1 MSKSRQPSAIV
12 VKSGEEIEKSVAD
25 TLAPLEKLASKL
37 SQPLKPGTLGLVT
50 VSLKN
55 LHKVIEAL
63 LKAAREQIKTQTE
76 ALEGS
81 GIRAKVAGRTFTL
94 EKKQSFATKP
104 KDELA
109 GELLKKRGLPLQL
122 GMDETVL
129 YTANQEKLIALKVTG
144 KITQEEYDSLFPVVA
159 TSYNAKEE

>member
-1 MSKSRQPSAIV
+1 MSKSKPSAIV
-12 VKSGEEIEKSVAD
+12 VKPSEEIEKSVVD

-37 SQPLKPGTLGLVT
+37 SQPLKPGTLGLIT

-55 LHKVIEAL
+55 LHKVVEAL
-63 LKAAREQIKTQTE
+63 LKAAKEQIKTQTE
-76 ALEGS
+76 AAEGA

-109 GELLKKRGLPLQL
+109 EELLKGKGLALQL
-122 GMDETVL
+122 GMDQTII
-129 YTANQEKLIALKVTG
+129 YTANQEKLIALKVSG
-144 KITQEEYDSLFPVVA
+144 KITQEEYDDLFPVVA

>member
-1 MSKSRQPSAIV
+1 MSKSKQPSAIV
-12 VKSGEEIEKSVAD
+12 VKPSEEIEKSVVD

-63 LKAAREQIKTQTE
+63 LKAAKEQIKTQAE
-76 ALEGS
+76 AAEGAD
-81 GIRAKVAGRTFTL
+81 IRAKVAGRTFTL

-109 GELLKKRGLPLQL
+109 EELLKKKGLALQL
-122 GMDETVL
+122 GMEQTII
-129 YTANQEKLIALKVTG
+129 YTANQEKLIALKVSG
-144 KITQEEYDSLFPVVA
+144 KITQEEYDDLFPVVA